1 MSGIVGSYFNTRG
14 SGVVA
19 KLGTDGQVFTSSGAG
34 VSQDF
39 EAAAGGGKINQVIN
53 AVKTDTATANTT
65 DTWLDVSGLSA
76 TITPSAADSTILVLP
91 SVIMTS
97 APQSHMRIVRDH
109 PSADT
114 IIDDGVGDSS
124 GSRAQCLSGTFGSGH
139 STYNHQPNTTQIV
152 LDAPATTDA
161 IEYQIQ
167 WYLHGAGDMIINQTR
182 TVADAD
188 TMASPRTI
196 SSLTLMEVLA

>member
-1 MSGIVGSYFNTRG
+1 MRGIVGSYFNTRG

-91 SVIMTS
+91 SLIMTS
-97 APQSHMRIVRDH
+97 APQSHMRIV
-109 PSADT
+109 
-114 IIDDGVGDSS
+114 
-124 GSRAQCLSGTFGSGH
+124 
-139 STYNHQPNTTQIV
+139 
-152 LDAPATTDA
+152 
-161 IEYQIQ
+161 
-167 WYLHGAGDMIINQTR
+167 
-182 TVADAD
+182 
-188 TMASPRTI
+188 
-196 SSLTLMEVLA
+196 